1 MRRMCEEVWLPT
13 AFEEPRVFAGIG
25 VPNLEPGPYLADVE
39 DPDVGEG
46 ARLTAAPIHELH
58 GGACEVSERSM
69 IDS

>member
-1 MRRMCEEVWLPT
+1 MAVR
-13 AFEEPRVFAGIG
+13 AFGGHECAGIG
-25 VPNLEPGPYLADVE
+25 VPNLEPGPHLADVE

-46 ARLTAAPIHELH
+46 ARLTAAPIYKLH